1 MMTTTSPQYEGRKAK
16 TNLSAQI
23 AAKVKK
29 SAKVER
35 QAAYITRT
43 SDLKTQGMKSSLGI
57 FRVKYDLEAKRNGT
71 FIIRAVSAVTGE
83 IRNYQTYFEEN
94 IRYIG
99 NTDFMAYDKEETY
112 YIIAVISAD
121 EPSGV
126 RIIKTVHARAG
137 QKAEVTNGIEANKN
151 EIAKAL
157 FLN

>member
-1 MMTTTSPQYEGRKAK
+1 MMTTGNLQYEGTKAK
-16 TNLSAQI
+16 TNLRAQTT
-23 AAKVKK
+23 AKVKK
-29 SAKVER
+29 AAKEER
-35 QAAYITRT
+35 RAAYITRM
-43 SDLKTQGMKSSLGI
+43 SELKRQGMISSL
-57 FRVKYDLEAKRNGT
+57 RVFNAEYKLDPKSNGT

-121 EPSGV
+121 EPTGV

-137 QKAEVTNGIEANKN
+137 HKAEVTNGIEANKS
-151 EIAKAL
+151 EIAKVA
-157 FLN
+157 FSD